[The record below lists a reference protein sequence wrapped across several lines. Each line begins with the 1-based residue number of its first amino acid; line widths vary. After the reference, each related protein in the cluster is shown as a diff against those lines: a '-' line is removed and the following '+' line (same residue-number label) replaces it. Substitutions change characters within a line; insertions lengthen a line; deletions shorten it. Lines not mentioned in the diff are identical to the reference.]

1 MTTEEGRCGPP
12 QLMPMTRFVSLVCV
26 LLVVLPVSAAPG
38 APAVIRVEMQE
49 FTFHP
54 SAILLTA
61 RRPVS
66 VILMNHGQIA
76 HQFDTG
82 YLRQVPVRVAD
93 GTLTAEVSGLEVL
106 RVQPGAAATVEFV
119 PRQRGRFIFAC
130 TIEGHREAGMHGLLE
145 VR

>member
-1 MTTEEGRCGPP
+1 
-12 QLMPMTRFVSLVCV
+12 MPMTRFVSLVSV
-26 LLVVLPVSAAPG
+26 LLAVLPVQAAPP
-38 APAVIRVEMQE
+38 APVTIRIEMVE

-54 SAILLTA
+54 SAIQLTA
-61 RRPVS
+61 GRPVRL
-66 VILMNHGQIA
+66 VFVNRGQIA

-82 YLRQVPVRVAD
+82 YLRGVPLRVAD

-106 RVQPGAAATVEFV
+106 RVQPGAAATIEFL

-130 TIEGHREAGMHGLLE
+130 TIEGHREAGMHGVLE